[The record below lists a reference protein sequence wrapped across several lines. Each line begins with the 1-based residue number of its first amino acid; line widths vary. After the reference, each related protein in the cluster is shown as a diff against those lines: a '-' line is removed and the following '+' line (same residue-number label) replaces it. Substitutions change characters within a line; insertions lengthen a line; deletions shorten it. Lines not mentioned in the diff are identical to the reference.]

1 MIGVALVA
9 FITVFG
15 ASATSSI
22 EDEVNRGFV
31 GDLVIQGS
39 NGFSSM
45 GVSRQYGADL
55 KETDGVDIVSAQQFG
70 AGQVPSPDGTTS
82 DQCIGALNPNTFA
95 DLFQAP
101 LTPGYHERTRD

>member
-1 MIGVALVA
+1 MGSCLPRVKGNHGTLARENAMCTPRRSASTSVALIVGVALVA

-45 GVSRQYGADL
+45 GVSRQFGADQI
-55 KETDGVDIVSAQQFG
+55 GSA
-70 AGQVPSPDGTTS
+70 S
-82 DQCIGALNPNTFA
+82 CR
-95 DLFQAP
+95 
-101 LTPGYHERTRD
+101 ERVCQYV